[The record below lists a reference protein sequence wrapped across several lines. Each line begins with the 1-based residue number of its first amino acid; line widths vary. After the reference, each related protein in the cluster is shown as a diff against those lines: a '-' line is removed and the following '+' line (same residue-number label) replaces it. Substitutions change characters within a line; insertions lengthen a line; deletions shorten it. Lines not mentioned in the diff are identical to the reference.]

1 MTAVIL
7 ALTSPLVAIAI
18 ALWGFRRQDRVSM
31 LRTLF
36 EVQERYLAP
45 QVREGRRLIHTKI
58 APPAAGAVLDCT
70 REELSAIGYALAVMN
85 TIGVSVESGALDA
98 MMLHR
103 SLGRSYMSAV
113 EAAAPFIDHVEKV
126 RGFRPYPYAEKL
138 AASFR
143 QIDVLIGR
151 IAAPIVQAQ

>member
-1 MTAVIL
+1 MTQVLL

-18 ALWGFRRQDRVSM
+18 TVWGFRRQDRASM
-31 LRTLF
+31 LRMLF

-45 QVREGRRLIHTKI
+45 PVREGRRIIHTKI
-58 APPAAGAVLDCT
+58 AATSGGVTDCT
-70 REELSAIGYALAVMN
+70 REELSVVGYALAVMN
-85 TIGVSVESGALDA
+85 TIAISVESGALDA
-98 MMLHR
+98 GMLR
-103 SLGRSYMSAV
+103 GSLGRSYMQAV

-143 QIDVLIGR
+143 QSAPPALIVG
-151 IAAPIVQAQ
+151 ISGLG